1 MNEKRVFDGVF
12 AALAERCVCLT
23 GATNSLGYGGRSPMD
38 GNRSEPLGLRAL
50 DLFCGEGGASEGLNQ
65 AGFEVTGIDINR
77 MDRYPFKF
85 LQADAMHCDLGWF
98 DFYWASPPCQ
108 PFTVLGGREDLSKY
122 PDLIDKTRQLLAS
135 TGKPWVMENVVGA
148 PLRADLTL
156 CANSFGL
163 RSYRH
168 RIFEC
173 SFPVWKPFHTPHRI
187 RVNRRGENRKEHWAN
202 GGHLTITGDIGTYAG
217 REAMGIDW
225 MTGNGLSQAVPPA
238 FSKFIAKQ
246 WLDLVASDFRVD
258 RSGRE
263 RNVDGI
269 TL

>member
-23 GATNSLGYGGRSPMD
+23 GATNSLDYGGRSPMD

-50 DLFCGEGGASEGLNQ
+50 DLFCGEGGASMGLHL
-65 AGFEVTGIDINR
+65 AGFEVTGVDINPQPN
-77 MDRYPFKF
+77 YPFKF
-85 LQADAMHCDLGWF
+85 VQADVMNMDLGWA

-122 PDLIDKTRQLLAS
+122 PDLIDKTRQLLES

-156 CANSFGL
+156 CANYFGL

-173 SFPVWKPFHTPHRI
+173 SFPVKQPGHPPHKI
-187 RVNRRGENRKEHWAN
+187 RVNRRGENRKVWWGR
-202 GGHLTITGDIGTYAG
+202 GGHITITGDIGTYVG
-217 REAMGIDW
+217 PEAMGIDW
-225 MTGNGLSQAVPPA
+225 MSGNGLSQAVPPA
-238 FSKFIAKQ
+238 YAKFIADQ
-246 WLDLVASDFRVD
+246 WMPVCSTPLIQR
-258 RSGRE
+258 
-263 RNVDGI
+263 
-269 TL
+269 